1 MEEVCGGVAE
11 TKQTAITGHRSQK
24 VDRTHSVARYAAVF
38 NLHSGRNW
46 PNNVCMR
53 SGSILGHPVQRVED
67 PRMLTAGGTYVAD
80 VRDALLDNAAHVHY
94 LRSNMAHAR
103 ITNVDIGEAL
113 KAPGVIAII
122 TAADLANDPAL
133 TVFPP
138 DFPMFP
144 KTLSRP
150 WLISDTVRFVGE
162 PIVAIVTE
170 TPGQG
175 PDAAELIVVDY
186 EPLEPVVD
194 PEQAAASST
203 LLHPAHGSN
212 TSMGIPAGAPVDF
225 SNCDVVVCQRIV
237 NSKIAPSP
245 LEPRSAASAWDAN
258 GRLHHWSSNQGPHPF
273 RDFMAGALGIPA
285 ANIRVIT
292 PDVGGGF
299 GAKATPY
306 PEDVLLPW
314 IARHVGRPVRWFSS
328 RSDDMVNL
336 GHGRAQIQFAEMGGK
351 RDGTIEAYRLS
362 VLQDSGAYPRYGA
375 FLPNLTK
382 MMMPGVYA
390 LRDIDFASTSVLTNT
405 TPVVPFRGA
414 GRPEASAVIERIID
428 VFAAEIGM
436 DPAEVRRKN
445 FLQSSAFPYTTPT
458 GATYDSG
465 DYETALNKVLEAA
478 GYDDLRAEQ
487 SRRRASGD
495 SRLLGIGLSA
505 YVEITGAGGSPEYGS
520 VEVLPNG
527 KVRARTGSLPYGT
540 GHDTSWSMLISERL
554 GIDMA
559 DIEVIHGDT
568 DAVPR
573 GGLTGGSRSLQIAGS
588 AIWGASAIVVDLA
601 RNLAAELLEASVD
614 DVVLDAGSARFH
626 VAGTPSISRSW
637 SEVAALA
644 SGRGEQLFGEFD
656 FRQDG
661 ATFPSG
667 VHCAVV
673 EIDTETG
680 QVQIVRYI
688 ACDDAGRILNPLIVA
703 GQVHGGIAQ
712 GAAQALLEEMVYD
725 ANGNPQTGN
734 FADYGFISSAE
745 LPSFERIELETPS
758 PLNELGAKGIGE
770 SGTVGSTPAVSNA
783 VCDALAHLGIRH
795 LDMPATAEKVWR
807 AIQAAAITPQSGT
820 VAAPSWVGVLRSGAP
835 GTVATV
841 PAADAGSADDI
852 AI

>member
-1 MEEVCGGVAE
+1 
-11 TKQTAITGHRSQK
+11 
-24 VDRTHSVARYAAVF
+24 
-38 NLHSGRNW
+38 
-46 PNNVCMR
+46 
-53 SGSILGHPVQRVED
+53 
-67 PRMLTAGGTYVAD
+67 MLTVGGTYVAD
-80 VRDALLDNAAHVHY
+80 VNDPLLANAAHVFY
-94 LRSNMAHAR
+94 LRSTMAHAR
-103 ITNVDIGEAL
+103 ISSIDVTDAL
-113 KAPGVIAII
+113 KAPGVVAVI
-122 TAADLANDPAL
+122 TAADLAKDPAL
-133 TVFPP
+133 TVFPS

-144 KTLSRP
+144 KTLGRP
-150 WLISDTVRFVGE
+150 WLVTDTVRYVGE
-162 PIVAIVTE
+162 PIAAIVTE
-170 TPGQG
+170 HAAQG

-186 EPLEPVVD
+186 EPLDAVVD
-194 PEQAAASST
+194 PETAATSAT
-203 LLHPAHGSN
+203 LLHPEHGSN
-212 TSMGIPAGAPVDF
+212 TSMGIPAGAPVDLDH
-225 SNCDVVVCQRIV
+225 CEVVVRQRIV

-273 RDFMAGALGIPA
+273 RGVVAAGLGIPVE
-285 ANIRVIT
+285 NIRVIT

-314 IARHVGRPVRWFSS
+314 ISRHVGRPVRWFSN

-336 GHGRAQIQFAEMGGK
+336 GHGRAQIQFAEMGGR

-362 VLQDSGAYPRYGA
+362 VLQDGGAYPRYGA

-382 MMMPGVYA
+382 LMMPGVYA
-390 LRDIDFASTSVLTNT
+390 LRDVDYASTSVLTNT

-414 GRPEASAVIERIID
+414 GRPEAAAVIERIVD

-445 FLQSSAFPYTTPT
+445 FLQPADFPYMTAT
-458 GATYDSG
+458 GANYDSG
-465 DYETALNKVLEAA
+465 DYETALNMVLNTA
-478 GYDDLRAEQ
+478 GYNDLRAEQ
-487 SRRRASGD
+487 SRRRASGEKTV
-495 SRLLGIGLSA
+495 LGIGLSA

-520 VEVLPNG
+520 VEVLPSG

-588 AIWGASAIVVDLA
+588 AIWGASAAVVDLA
-601 RNLAAELLEASVD
+601 RNLAAELLEANVD
-614 DVVLDAGSARFH
+614 DVVLDADSACFH
-626 VAGTPSISRSW
+626 VAGTPSISRTW
-637 SEVAALA
+637 VEVATLA
-644 SGRGEQLFGEFD
+644 ASRGEQVFAEFD

-667 VHCAVV
+667 VHCAIV

-680 QVQIVRYI
+680 QVRLVRYI

-725 ANGNPQTGN
+725 ADGNPQTGN
-734 FADYGFISSAE
+734 FADYGIISAAE
-745 LPSFERIELETPS
+745 LPSFERIALETPS

-770 SGTVGSTPAVSNA
+770 SGTVGSTPAVHNA
-783 VCDALAHLGIRH
+783 VCDALAHLGVRH

-807 AIQAAAITPQSGT
+807 VIQTAAVAPHTGSVPTP
-820 VAAPSWVGVLRSGAP
+820 AWVTTLRSGSP
-835 GTVATV
+835 VA
-841 PAADAGSADDI
+841 ASEGSADDI

>member
-1 MEEVCGGVAE
+1 M
-11 TKQTAITGHRSQK
+11 
-24 VDRTHSVARYAAVF
+24 
-38 NLHSGRNW
+38 L
-46 PNNVCMR
+46 
-53 SGSILGHPVQRVED
+53 RVED
-67 PRMLTAGGTYVAD
+67 PRMLTNGGTYVAD
-80 VRDALLDNAAHVHY
+80 VVDPLLANAAHVYY
-94 LRSNMAHAR
+94 LRSTMAHAR
-103 ITNVDIGEAL
+103 LSSVDTSRAL
-113 KAPGVIAII
+113 LAPGVVAII
-122 TAADLANDPAL
+122 TAADLATDPAL

-144 KTLSRP
+144 KTLGRP
-150 WLISDTVRFVGE
+150 WLAADIVRYVGE
-162 PIVAIVTE
+162 PIAAIVTE
-170 TPGQG
+170 HASQG
-175 PDAAELIVVDY
+175 ADAAELIVVDY
-186 EPLEPVVD
+186 DPLNAVVD
-194 PEQAAASST
+194 PETAAVST
-203 LLHPAHGSN
+203 TILHPEHGSN
-212 TSMGIPAGAPVDF
+212 TSMGIPAGAPVDVDR
-225 SNCDVVVCQRIV
+225 CEVVVRQRIV
-237 NSKIAPSP
+237 NSKVAPSP

-273 RDFMAGALGIPA
+273 RDVLAKGLGIPST
-285 ANIRVIT
+285 NIRVVT

-314 IARHVGRPVRWFSS
+314 IARKVGRPVRWFSN

-336 GHGRAQIQFAEMGGK
+336 GHGRAQIQFAELGGR
-351 RDGTIEAYRLS
+351 RDGTVEAYRLS
-362 VLQDSGAYPRYGA
+362 VLQDGGAYPRFGA

-390 LRDIDFASTSVLTNT
+390 LRDVDYASTSVLTNT

-414 GRPEASAVIERIID
+414 GRPEATAVLERIVD

-445 FLQSSAFPYTTPT
+445 FLQPSVFPYSTPT
-458 GATYDSG
+458 GAKYDSG
-465 DYETALNKVLEAA
+465 DYEAALDKVLEGA
-478 GYDDLRAEQ
+478 GYKDLRAEQ
-487 SRRRASGD
+487 MRRRAEGD
-495 SRLLGIGLSA
+495 PVVLGIGLSA
-505 YVEITGAGGSPEYGS
+505 YVEITGAGGASEYGS
-520 VEVLPNG
+520 VEVLPSG

-588 AIWGASAIVVDLA
+588 AIWGASAAVVDLA
-601 RNLAAELLEASVD
+601 RNLAAELLEANVD
-614 DVVLDAGSARFH
+614 DVLLDPESAKFH

-637 SEVAALA
+637 VEVAQLA
-644 SGRGEQLFGEFD
+644 ASRGEQVFAEFD
-656 FRQDG
+656 FSQDG

-680 QVQIVRYI
+680 QTRLVRYI

-712 GAAQALLEEMVYD
+712 GAAQALLEEMAYD
-725 ANGNPQTGN
+725 ADGNPQTGN
-734 FADYGFISSAE
+734 FADYGIISAAE
-745 LPSFERIELETPS
+745 LPSFERIVLETPS

-770 SGTVGSTPAVSNA
+770 SGTVGSTPAVHNA
-783 VCDALAHLGIRH
+783 VCDALSHLGVRH
-795 LDMPATAEKVWR
+795 VDMPTTAEKVWR
-807 AIQAAAITPQSGT
+807 AIQSAAVSPQSGSVTAPAWVETLRGDTTT
-820 VAAPSWVGVLRSGAP
+820 VASE
-835 GTVATV
+835 
-841 PAADAGSADDI
+841 GSAEDI

>member
-1 MEEVCGGVAE
+1 
-11 TKQTAITGHRSQK
+11 
-24 VDRTHSVARYAAVF
+24 
-38 NLHSGRNW
+38 
-46 PNNVCMR
+46 
-53 SGSILGHPVQRVED
+53 
-67 PRMLTAGGTYVAD
+67 MLTAGGTYVAD
-80 VRDALLDNAAHVHY
+80 VNDPLLANAAHVFY
-94 LRSNMAHAR
+94 LRSTMAHAR
-103 ITNVDIGEAL
+103 IGSIDVSEAL
-113 KAPGVIAII
+113 NAPGVLAII
-122 TAADLANDPAL
+122 TAADLVKDPAL
-133 TVFPP
+133 SVFPA

-144 KTLSRP
+144 KTLGRP
-150 WLISDTVRFVGE
+150 WLVTDTVRYVGE
-162 PIVAIVTE
+162 PIAAIVTE
-170 TPGQG
+170 DASQG

-186 EPLEPVVD
+186 EPLEAVVN
-194 PEQAAASST
+194 PETAAAST
-203 LLHPAHGSN
+203 NLLHPDHGSN
-212 TSMGIPAGAPVDF
+212 TSMGIPAGEQISLDG
-225 SNCDVVVCQRIV
+225 CEVVVRQRIV

-273 RDFMAGALGIPA
+273 RGVIAAGLGIPVE
-285 ANIRVIT
+285 NIRVIT

-314 IARHVGRPVRWFSS
+314 IARHIGRPVRWFSS

-336 GHGRAQIQFAEMGGK
+336 GHGRAQVQYAEMGGR
-351 RDGTIEAYRLS
+351 RDGTIEGYRLS
-362 VLQDSGAYPRYGA
+362 VLQDGGAYPRYGA

-390 LRDIDFASTSVLTNT
+390 LRNVDYASTSVLTNT

-428 VFAAEIGM
+428 VFAKEIGM

-445 FLQSSAFPYTTPT
+445 FLRPSDFPYQTAT

-465 DYETALNKVLEAA
+465 DYETALNKVLDAA
-478 GYDDLRAEQ
+478 GYGDLRAEQ
-487 SRRRASGD
+487 ERRRAAGD
-495 SRLLGIGLSA
+495 TVLLGIGLSA
-505 YVEITGAGGSPEYGS
+505 YVEITGAGGAPEYGS
-520 VEVLPNG
+520 VEVLPSG

-540 GHDTSWSMLISERL
+540 GHDTSWSMLICERL

-588 AIWGASAIVVDLA
+588 AIWGASAKVVDLA
-601 RNLAAELLEASVD
+601 RSLAAELLEANVD
-614 DVVLDAGSARFH
+614 DVVLDASAARFH
-626 VAGTPSISRSW
+626 VAGTPSIARSW
-637 SEVAALA
+637 VEVANLA
-644 SGRGEQLFGEFD
+644 SSRGEQVFAEFD
-656 FRQDG
+656 FRQNG

-667 VHCAVV
+667 VHCAIV

-680 QVQIVRYI
+680 QVRIVRYI

-725 ANGNPQTGN
+725 ADGNPQTGN
-734 FADYGFISSAE
+734 FADYGIISSAE

-770 SGTVGSTPAVSNA
+770 SGTVGSTPAVQNA
-783 VCDALAHLGIRH
+783 VCDALSHLGIRH

-807 AIQAAAITPQSGT
+807 SIQSAASNPQSGS
-820 VAAPSWVGVLRSGAP
+820 VAAPSWVTVLRAAGE
-835 GTVATV
+835 
-841 PAADAGSADDI
+841 PAVMSEGSADDI